1 MNGLRFWSTC
11 ALVSLVGYGC
21 VSKSPEPPTSEPS
34 PAERIAFYGH
44 GKLFDASMSEIKLDD
59 VLLKQMQGSML
70 GEIQLYKGK
79 DPGGEDKAALA
90 QAQQLLKSEKLSDN
104 EAVLLRSGVI
114 HTLLRTAP
122 RELRDK
128 YAWRN
133 TAIFYHYWN
142 KDLKLRVLPDHIIEI
157 LKNLHLFDPANQGTA
172 TSYMNDCRAHSVPI
186 PPDWAETGTAWRKQG
201 TLSTNLL
208 VPGAYAEVWTY
219 SDPSVRGACVA
230 LPRDSGAPGSL
241 AGIICQSAT
250 TGHACFWDNQLRS
263 APANVLGWSGQRL
276 VIADLVD
283 GATMADAKNCTG
295 CHRGNN
301 VYLLS
306 PDDPTWAKALR
317 GPMVGGS
324 TGTFT
329 TRVETS
335 SDNRGMHPRY
345 IPITTL
351 PERPGWVNTFVA
363 GGCAG
368 ACHEPPVLV
377 RAPPMPPACAL
388 PSTSN
393 AANCYG
399 TP

>member
-1 MNGLRFWSTC
+1 MNRWQLWGAC
-11 ALVSLVGYGC
+11 ALVSWGVLGC
-21 VSKSPEPPTSEPS
+21 VSKAPEPPTGE
-34 PAERIAFYGH
+34 AAAVERIAHFGH
-44 GKLFDASMSEIKLDD
+44 GRLFDAGMKEIKLDD
-59 VLLKQMQGSML
+59 TLLKTMQDTMWA
-70 GEIQLYKGK
+70 EIQQFKGA
-79 DPGGEDKAALA
+79 DVGGDDKAALA
-90 QAQQLLKSEKLSDN
+90 QAQKLLQSEKLADN
-104 EAVLLRSGVI
+104 EAVLLKSGLI

-133 TAIFYHYWN
+133 TALFYHYWN
-142 KDLKLRVLPDHIIEI
+142 KDLKFRVLPDHILEL
-157 LKNLHLFDPANQGTA
+157 LKNLHLFEPANQGSA
-172 TSYMNDCRAHSVPI
+172 TSYMNDCRAHNVPI

-201 TLSTNLL
+201 PLGTNLL
-208 VPGAYAEVWTY
+208 APGAAADVWTY
-219 SDPSVRGACVA
+219 SDPAKRGACIA
-230 LPRDSGAPGSL
+230 LPRDGGGPGSF

-263 APANVLGWSGQRL
+263 APANVMGWSGLRL

-301 VYLLS
+301 VYLMS
-306 PDDPTWAKALR
+306 PDDSTWAKVLR
-317 GPMVGGS
+317 GPLVGGS

-329 TRVETS
+329 TRVEAST
-335 SDNRGMHPRY
+335 DNRGMHPRY

-351 PERPGWVNTFVA
+351 PGRPRWENTFTT

-368 ACHEPPVLV
+368 ACHEPAVLS
-377 RAPPMPPACAL
+377 RAPVMPPACAL

-393 AANCYG
+393 PANCYG
-399 TP
+399 SP